1 MTSPKQ
7 SYSRIILLFIML
19 LMIGGGELYAQCTN
33 SCPVITNVNINSCEG
48 VISISVTGD
57 GPFTYDWR
65 DSGGTQV
72 STSFVA
78 GGLTPDNYTVVVT
91 DADGDTETATYTVT
105 NPPNLN
111 GSVVVNDVTCRG
123 DADAQVV
130 VTMNNG
136 NPDYSWELF
145 NGVGASIGTGSAPP
159 FSTTI
164 TLNGLGVDNYTLTVT
179 DDNGC
184 TGNITFSVT
193 EPADFLG
200 FSIGSSNDATCFNS
214 TDGSISATGTGGW
227 GNYVYQWER
236 VSDGAVVGTSATVT
250 GLAPGDYRLVI
261 TDRNGTGCTITT
273 PIQTIGSPPE
283 IVPTAVV
290 NDAQCN
296 GASDGAIN
304 LSVTG
309 GVGPFSYSWSNG
321 ATTQDISGLTAGSYT
336 VTITD
341 NAGCSDVSTYVV
353 GEPAVLTINPNVTN
367 VACFGDATGVIE
379 SNVSG
384 GTAPYNY
391 VWSNGATSA
400 DISSLSAGTYDL
412 TVTDQNGCSTTLN
425 NITVTEP
432 TSALS
437 KQSDA
442 LTDPSCA
449 GYNDGSVTITMQG
462 GTAPYSYSWS
472 NGDNTAT
479 ASNLTAGLHTVTVTD
494 NAGCTFSETFTLTD
508 PPSITVSS
516 SLTEPTCNGAADGEI
531 TVSASNGIAPY
542 IYNWSTGDTGPTISG
557 LVAGTYTVTVTD
569 QNGAGCTVVETINLG
584 QPAVLNDNATVNDIS
599 CNGANDGSIFLA
611 VTGGTGPYSYSWSNG
626 ATTNNISGL
635 SAGPYSV
642 TIEDDNGCTIVR
654 NYNIVDPPA
663 IGVSHTQVDIL
674 CKGAFTGEIDI
685 TPSGGTAPY
694 TYSWSNGSTAQDLV
708 NVAAGSYTVRVTD
721 DEGCFVDFTL
731 TEPATVMNL
740 SGTETDGT
748 CAGSNNGSID
758 LSVTGGTGPYTYL
771 WNTGATS
778 EDISGLAPGN
788 YSVTVEDAGGCVKSI
803 GFTISEPSPI
813 TVSKTLSNVTCN
825 GNADGTIS
833 LSVGGGTGSY
843 TYSWADDGSI
853 TTKDRTGL
861 GPGNYTITVEDA
873 SGCLYVESFN
883 ITEPAILSSTA
894 TQLNVSCFGESTG
907 SIDLAISGGSTPYTF
922 LWSNGAL
929 TEDLTNIPAGNY
941 SVTITDAKGCTD
953 SKSFTITEPASA
965 LSVTNSVSQI
975 TCNGAADGAINLTV
989 SGGSAP
995 YSYNW
1000 SHGSTAEDLS
1010 NLSAGNYT
1018 VVVTD
1023 DKGCT
1028 YTESFL
1034 ITDPPVLTLTK
1045 VLTDVDCN
1053 GAANGTIDITV
1064 GGGEGPYTFAW
1075 SNGATTEDLTNLGPG
1090 SYSVTVTDVRGCTIS
1105 DSYTISQPTALG
1117 FSYTSDDVSCFGFAD
1132 GAIDITVTGGTAPYN
1147 YSWSNGEIT
1156 EDINA
1161 LSVGD
1166 YTVTVTDFNGCTFQ
1180 QTIAITQPA
1189 APLSDTGIAT
1199 DISCFG
1205 GSDGRIELNPAGGT
1219 APYTYSWSNGA
1230 TTKDI
1235 SGLVDG
1241 NYQVTITDDN
1251 NCSITKSFTI
1261 SMPPAMLASGT
1272 QTNILCNGDATG
1284 AIDLT
1289 VSGGTTPYTYTWSN
1303 GATTQDLSNITA
1315 GNYQVT
1321 ISDASGC
1328 TLVRNFTITEPLALL
1343 VGENVQDVS
1352 CFGVS
1357 DGFIDLSVSGGI
1369 APYSYSWSNGA
1380 TTQDLFNISGGNYSV
1395 DITDGNGCVT
1405 TKNYTIAEPASALGV
1420 TGIVTDENC
1429 FGDSQGAISLTV
1441 TGGTAPYSYSWNHGP
1456 TIKDVAGLGRGA
1468 YQVTVTDNSG
1478 CSVTTNYT
1486 ISGPDALQLS
1496 AVPTQIDCNGA
1507 ANGELDVTVLGGT
1520 APYTYTWS
1528 NGASVEDIN
1537 NLAPGNYSLT
1547 VTDDNGCTIS
1557 GSWTI
1562 TQPLAISIGQT
1573 TTHVSCFGAS
1583 DGAIDITVSG
1593 GISPYTYN
1601 WSNGATTQDLNGIS
1615 GGNYTLTVTDAN
1627 GCVSSG
1633 TYTVVEPSAALT
1645 VNGSVSDE
1653 ICFGD
1658 NQGAVSLTVAG
1669 GTAPYTYSW
1678 NNGATTKDI
1687 AGLGTGTYQVTV
1699 TDANGCFVQTNFT
1712 VGGPAALTATSSLT
1726 NVSCN
1731 GATDGAIDITP
1742 TGGTAPYLF
1751 SWSNGA
1757 TTEDI
1762 TGLAPGNYL
1771 VTITD
1776 DNGCAIN
1783 RNYTI
1788 TQPTAIGITSSKAD
1802 VTCFG
1807 AGDGSISVSVIGGTL
1822 PYTYSWSNGQT
1833 TKNLSGLSGG
1843 SYTLTVTDGNACTST
1858 LTVVVD
1864 EPTNPLAATG
1874 IVTDE
1879 TCFGDSQGAID
1890 LTVSGGTA
1898 PYSYSWNHGP
1908 SGQDVTGLARGTYQ
1922 VTVTDANGCSVV
1934 ESFVVSGPDALQ
1946 LSAIA
1951 TQVDCNGA
1959 ANGELD
1965 VTVLGG
1971 TAPYSYSWSNGST
1984 SEDLTRLS
1992 PNNYNLTVTDANG
2005 CTVSGSWTITQPLAI
2020 SVGENITDV
2029 ACFGEGDGAIDL
2041 TVSGGVGGYTYLW
2054 STGATTQDI
2063 SGLSGGNYSVTITDA
2078 NSCVSVYNYTVNEPT
2093 AALSVTGSVS
2103 DELCFGDSQGAIT
2116 LTVGG
2121 GTGPYTYL
2129 WDHGSTSKDV
2139 SNLARGNYEVI
2150 VTDANGCSETANFT
2164 VGGPTALQLSAVT
2177 TQVNC
2182 NGAANGAID
2191 VTVTGGSGPY
2201 TYLWNNGA
2209 TTEDISGLSPGNRS
2223 LTVTDA
2229 NGCTVSGSWTITQPL
2244 AISVGENI
2252 TDVACFGEGDGA
2264 IDLTVSGGVGGYTY
2278 LWSTGAT
2285 TQDISG
2291 LSGGNYS
2298 VTITDANSCVSVYN
2312 YTVNEPTAALSVT
2325 GSVSDELCF
2334 GDSQGA
2340 ITLTVGGGTGP
2351 YTYLWDHGSTSKDV
2365 SNLARGNYEVIVT
2378 DANGCS
2384 ETANFTVGG
2393 PTALQL
2399 SAVTTQVNCNGAAN
2413 GAIDVTVTGGSGPYT
2428 YLWNNGATT
2437 EDISGL
2443 SPGNRSLTVTDANGC
2458 TVSGSWT
2465 ITQPLV
2471 VSVSRTITDVTCFG
2485 ASDGA
2490 IDLSVSGGIT
2500 PYSYS
2505 WSNGATTQDISGL
2518 SGGTYSVTITDGN
2531 GCTSLKTYVVSE
2543 PSAALSISGTVTDEN
2558 CYGDNQG
2565 AISLNVTG
2573 GTAPYSYSW
2582 NQGSITKDISA
2593 LGQGVYQ
2600 VTVTDANGCFVQS
2613 DFTVSGPAVLSATG
2627 STTQVS
2633 CNGAADGAIDIEVV
2647 GGTSPYTFAW
2657 GHGET
2662 SEDLSGLSPGNYA
2675 VVITDANGCSISRN
2689 YSITQPNA
2697 LGITHTVTDVD
2708 CFGANNGAISVNVV
2722 GGTLPYTYSW
2732 SNGATSRNISSLAG
2746 GSYDITVTDGNG
2758 CSLVQTIVVEEPTA
2772 ALSLNASVTDE
2783 LCFGDNQGAIDLTVT
2798 GGSAPFT
2805 FQWNNGSSS
2814 EDIFGLES
2822 GSYLVT
2828 VTDKNGCSISETYTV
2843 SSPNMLS
2850 VSGAV
2855 SPISCNSADDG
2866 ALDITVTGG
2875 TGPYT
2880 YSWNHGETT
2889 EDLTNLSPG
2898 TYVLTVTDANG
2909 CIAAGNWT
2917 LTEPLPLTIN
2927 HVKEDVTC
2935 FGADDG
2941 YINLTVSGGTLP
2953 YTYTWSNG
2961 ATGKD
2966 LTDLAGGTYE
2976 VTITD
2981 ARGCQQV
2988 KQIVVNAPTAALSA
3002 SPTIVDALCN
3012 GLPTGEVQLAVAGGT
3027 TPYSYQWSNGSNQRD
3042 LKNVFAGNYA
3052 VTITDAKGCSIVEN
3066 YTVGEPDELDV
3077 TFDVTNT
3084 SCQGDSDGA
3093 IAVTTTGGT
3102 APYNYVWSNG
3112 STSKD
3117 LSNIAGGTYNLTI
3130 TDANGCSITRSV
3142 EVDDS
3147 KDLSVEVQKADVLC
3161 KGESTGQIYLNIA
3174 GGTGVYDIS
3183 WSNGS
3188 TSAVLENLPAGVY
3201 SATVADANNCSTS
3214 VTVVISE
3221 PSEELSLTLS
3231 DYKDL
3236 LCYGDDSGFMRANP
3250 QGGVAPYTYLWSNGA
3265 RTSQISNLK
3274 AGTYTVTVTDA
3285 NGCIVQSQ
3293 ATINQ
3298 PDKPITISSQ
3308 GKLNL
3313 SCKGDNDGRIVV
3325 DVEGGTGLYEFVW
3338 STGARTSSIENLSV
3352 GDYTLRVTDANGCV
3366 QERVFT
3372 INEPEEL
3379 TIEDALV
3386 NESQCYDDRNGSIE
3400 LDISGGVEPY
3410 SYQWSTGATSKNL
3423 IGITSGDY
3431 SVLITDAN
3439 GCQIQANYTL
3449 DEPALFRM
3457 EPTMTDIS
3465 CIGANDA
3472 SISLN
3477 IEGGIEPVAIRW
3489 STGESSETI
3498 SELGPGEYNVL
3509 VTDDKGCTIQQTFN
3523 VIEPLDLT
3531 LDAYIED
3538 ATRCNDPR
3546 SGRVNVI
3553 VSGGTEPYT
3562 YRWSNGATTSE
3573 ITDVLPGTYVVRVR
3587 DRYNCEVQGT
3597 YTVLQPEP
3605 LQIGLSTEPYIDCE
3619 NRIAGMLVKANVKG
3633 GVGNYRYE
3641 WSKGNSVK
3649 SEVLMTEPGRLTIE
3663 VFDDRGCYQQ
3673 NSIDIDVPELGVAD
3687 FEYNAESIDRTGDL
3701 ASNDPVSFFDLSEG
3715 EVIDWHWDFGDGFD
3729 SDEIDPIH
3737 TYDAPGTYIVR
3748 LVVTDRTGCE
3758 TEKVS
3763 VLEITEGYKVIVP
3776 NAFTP
3781 NGDGNN
3787 DFFRPRM
3794 LGLVKSKLIIY
3805 NTWGEVIFSTDD
3817 IETKGWDGT
3826 IKGRK
3831 AENGNYVYKII
3842 GLSFNGLK
3850 VEREGIFALIN

>member
-7 SYSRIILLFIML
+7 PYSRIILLFIML

-200 FSIGSSNDATCFNS
+200 FSIGSSTDATCFNS

-290 NDAQCN
+290 SDAQCN

-341 NAGCSDVSTYVV
+341 NAGCSDVSTYAV

-531 TVSASNGIAPY
+531 TVSASNGTAPY

-611 VTGGTGPYSYSWSNG
+611 VTGGTGPYSYLWSNG

-721 DEGCFVDFTL
+721 DEGCFVDLTVTL

-771 WNTGATS
+771 WNIGATS

-813 TVSKTLSNVTCN
+813 TVSETLSNVTCN

-843 TYSWADDGSI
+843 SYSWADDGSI

-907 SIDLAISGGSTPYTF
+907 SIDLTISGGSTPYTF

-1034 ITDPPVLTLTK
+1034 ITDPPVLTLSE

-1090 SYSVTVTDVRGCTIS
+1090 NYSVTVTDVRGCTIS
-1105 DSYTISQPTALG
+1105 NSYTISQPTALG
-1117 FSYTSDDVSCFGFAD
+1117 FSYTSDDVSCFGFSD

-1180 QTIAITQPA
+1180 QTIPITQPA

-1405 TKNYTIAEPASALGV
+1405 TKNYTIAESASALGV
-1420 TGIVTDENC
+1420 TGTVTDENC

-1456 TIKDVAGLGRGA
+1456 
-1468 YQVTVTDNSG
+1468 
-1478 CSVTTNYT
+1478 
-1486 ISGPDALQLS
+1486 
-1496 AVPTQIDCNGA
+1496 
-1507 ANGELDVTVLGGT
+1507 
-1520 APYTYTWS
+1520 
-1528 NGASVEDIN
+1528 
-1537 NLAPGNYSLT
+1537 
-1547 VTDDNGCTIS
+1547 
-1557 GSWTI
+1557 
-1562 TQPLAISIGQT
+1562 
-1573 TTHVSCFGAS
+1573 
-1583 DGAIDITVSG
+1583 
-1593 GISPYTYN
+1593 
-1601 WSNGATTQDLNGIS
+1601 
-1615 GGNYTLTVTDAN
+1615 
-1627 GCVSSG
+1627 
-1633 TYTVVEPSAALT
+1633 
-1645 VNGSVSDE
+1645 
-1653 ICFGD
+1653 
-1658 NQGAVSLTVAG
+1658 
-1669 GTAPYTYSW
+1669 
-1678 NNGATTKDI
+1678 
-1687 AGLGTGTYQVTV
+1687 
-1699 TDANGCFVQTNFT
+1699 
-1712 VGGPAALTATSSLT
+1712 
-1726 NVSCN
+1726 
-1731 GATDGAIDITP
+1731 
-1742 TGGTAPYLF
+1742 
-1751 SWSNGA
+1751 
-1757 TTEDI
+1757 
-1762 TGLAPGNYL
+1762 
-1771 VTITD
+1771 
-1776 DNGCAIN
+1776 
-1783 RNYTI
+1783 
-1788 TQPTAIGITSSKAD
+1788 
-1802 VTCFG
+1802 
-1807 AGDGSISVSVIGGTL
+1807 
-1822 PYTYSWSNGQT
+1822 
-1833 TKNLSGLSGG
+1833 
-1843 SYTLTVTDGNACTST
+1843 
-1858 LTVVVD
+1858 
-1864 EPTNPLAATG
+1864 
-1874 IVTDE
+1874 
-1879 TCFGDSQGAID
+1879 
-1890 LTVSGGTA
+1890 
-1898 PYSYSWNHGP
+1898 
-1908 SGQDVTGLARGTYQ
+1908 SGQDVTGLSRGTYQ

-1984 SEDLTRLS
+1984 SEDLTGLS

-2078 NSCVSVYNYTVNEPT
+2078 NSCASVYNYTVNEPT
-2093 AALSVTGSVS
+2093 AALSVSGSVF

-2129 WDHGSTSKDV
+2129 WDHGATSKDV

-2177 TQVNC
+2177 NQINC

-2191 VTVTGGSGPY
+2191 
-2201 TYLWNNGA
+2201 
-2209 TTEDISGLSPGNRS
+2209 I
-2223 LTVTDA
+2223 
-2229 NGCTVSGSWTITQPL
+2229 
-2244 AISVGENI
+2244 
-2252 TDVACFGEGDGA
+2252 
-2264 IDLTVSGGVGGYTY
+2264 
-2278 LWSTGAT
+2278 
-2285 TQDISG
+2285 
-2291 LSGGNYS
+2291 
-2298 VTITDANSCVSVYN
+2298 
-2312 YTVNEPTAALSVT
+2312 
-2325 GSVSDELCF
+2325 
-2334 GDSQGA
+2334 
-2340 ITLTVGGGTGP
+2340 
-2351 YTYLWDHGSTSKDV
+2351 
-2365 SNLARGNYEVIVT
+2365 
-2378 DANGCS
+2378 
-2384 ETANFTVGG
+2384 
-2393 PTALQL
+2393 
-2399 SAVTTQVNCNGAAN
+2399 
-2413 GAIDVTVTGGSGPYT
+2413 TVTGGSGPYT

-2758 CSLVQTIVVEEPTA
+2758 CSLVQTIVVEEPAA
-2772 ALSLNASVTDE
+2772 ALSLNANVTDE

-2798 GGSAPFT
+2798 GGSAPYT

-2828 VTDKNGCSISETYTV
+2828 VTDKNGCSISEMYTV

-2855 SPISCNSADDG
+2855 SPISCNSANDG
-2866 ALDITVTGG
+2866 TLDITVTGG

-2953 YTYTWSNG
+2953 YTYAWSNG
-2961 ATGKD
+2961 ETGKD
-2966 LTDLAGGTYE
+2966 LTGLAGGTYE

-3002 SPTIVDALCN
+3002 TPTIVDALCN

-3188 TSAVLENLPAGVY
+3188 TSAILENLPAGVY

-3641 WSKGNSVK
+3641 WSKGNSVN

>member
-1 MTSPKQ
+1 
-7 SYSRIILLFIML
+7 
-19 LMIGGGELYAQCTN
+19 
-33 SCPVITNVNINSCEG
+33 
-48 VISISVTGD
+48 
-57 GPFTYDWR
+57 
-65 DSGGTQV
+65 
-72 STSFVA
+72 
-78 GGLTPDNYTVVVT
+78 
-91 DADGDTETATYTVT
+91 
-105 NPPNLN
+105 
-111 GSVVVNDVTCRG
+111 
-123 DADAQVV
+123 
-130 VTMNNG
+130 
-136 NPDYSWELF
+136 
-145 NGVGASIGTGSAPP
+145 
-159 FSTTI
+159 
-164 TLNGLGVDNYTLTVT
+164 
-179 DDNGC
+179 
-184 TGNITFSVT
+184 
-193 EPADFLG
+193 
-200 FSIGSSNDATCFNS
+200 
-214 TDGSISATGTGGW
+214 
-227 GNYVYQWER
+227 
-236 VSDGAVVGTSATVT
+236 
-250 GLAPGDYRLVI
+250 
-261 TDRNGTGCTITT
+261 
-273 PIQTIGSPPE
+273 
-283 IVPTAVV
+283 
-290 NDAQCN
+290 
-296 GASDGAIN
+296 
-304 LSVTG
+304 
-309 GVGPFSYSWSNG
+309 
-321 ATTQDISGLTAGSYT
+321 
-336 VTITD
+336 
-341 NAGCSDVSTYVV
+341 
-353 GEPAVLTINPNVTN
+353 
-367 VACFGDATGVIE
+367 
-379 SNVSG
+379 
-384 GTAPYNY
+384 
-391 VWSNGATSA
+391 
-400 DISSLSAGTYDL
+400 
-412 TVTDQNGCSTTLN
+412 
-425 NITVTEP
+425 
-432 TSALS
+432 
-437 KQSDA
+437 
-442 LTDPSCA
+442 
-449 GYNDGSVTITMQG
+449 
-462 GTAPYSYSWS
+462 
-472 NGDNTAT
+472 
-479 ASNLTAGLHTVTVTD
+479 
-494 NAGCTFSETFTLTD
+494 
-508 PPSITVSS
+508 
-516 SLTEPTCNGAADGEI
+516 
-531 TVSASNGIAPY
+531 
-542 IYNWSTGDTGPTISG
+542 
-557 LVAGTYTVTVTD
+557 
-569 QNGAGCTVVETINLG
+569 
-584 QPAVLNDNATVNDIS
+584 
-599 CNGANDGSIFLA
+599 
-611 VTGGTGPYSYSWSNG
+611 
-626 ATTNNISGL
+626 
-635 SAGPYSV
+635 
-642 TIEDDNGCTIVR
+642 
-654 NYNIVDPPA
+654 
-663 IGVSHTQVDIL
+663 
-674 CKGAFTGEIDI
+674 
-685 TPSGGTAPY
+685 
-694 TYSWSNGSTAQDLV
+694 
-708 NVAAGSYTVRVTD
+708 
-721 DEGCFVDFTL
+721 
-731 TEPATVMNL
+731 
-740 SGTETDGT
+740 
-748 CAGSNNGSID
+748 
-758 LSVTGGTGPYTYL
+758 
-771 WNTGATS
+771 
-778 EDISGLAPGN
+778 
-788 YSVTVEDAGGCVKSI
+788 
-803 GFTISEPSPI
+803 
-813 TVSKTLSNVTCN
+813 
-825 GNADGTIS
+825 
-833 LSVGGGTGSY
+833 
-843 TYSWADDGSI
+843 
-853 TTKDRTGL
+853 
-861 GPGNYTITVEDA
+861 
-873 SGCLYVESFN
+873 
-883 ITEPAILSSTA
+883 
-894 TQLNVSCFGESTG
+894 
-907 SIDLAISGGSTPYTF
+907 
-922 LWSNGAL
+922 
-929 TEDLTNIPAGNY
+929 
-941 SVTITDAKGCTD
+941 
-953 SKSFTITEPASA
+953 
-965 LSVTNSVSQI
+965 
-975 TCNGAADGAINLTV
+975 
-989 SGGSAP
+989 
-995 YSYNW
+995 
-1000 SHGSTAEDLS
+1000 
-1010 NLSAGNYT
+1010 
-1018 VVVTD
+1018 
-1023 DKGCT
+1023 
-1028 YTESFL
+1028 
-1034 ITDPPVLTLTK
+1034 
-1045 VLTDVDCN
+1045 
-1053 GAANGTIDITV
+1053 
-1064 GGGEGPYTFAW
+1064 
-1075 SNGATTEDLTNLGPG
+1075 
-1090 SYSVTVTDVRGCTIS
+1090 
-1105 DSYTISQPTALG
+1105 
-1117 FSYTSDDVSCFGFAD
+1117 
-1132 GAIDITVTGGTAPYN
+1132 
-1147 YSWSNGEIT
+1147 
-1156 EDINA
+1156 
-1161 LSVGD
+1161 
-1166 YTVTVTDFNGCTFQ
+1166 
-1180 QTIAITQPA
+1180 
-1189 APLSDTGIAT
+1189 
-1199 DISCFG
+1199 
-1205 GSDGRIELNPAGGT
+1205 
-1219 APYTYSWSNGA
+1219 
-1230 TTKDI
+1230 
-1235 SGLVDG
+1235 
-1241 NYQVTITDDN
+1241 
-1251 NCSITKSFTI
+1251 
-1261 SMPPAMLASGT
+1261 
-1272 QTNILCNGDATG
+1272 
-1284 AIDLT
+1284 
-1289 VSGGTTPYTYTWSN
+1289 
-1303 GATTQDLSNITA
+1303 LSNITA

-1357 DGFIDLSVSGGI
+1357 DGFIDLSISGGI

-1405 TKNYTIAEPASALGV
+1405 TKNYIIAEPASALGV
-1420 TGIVTDENC
+1420 TGTVTDENC

-1456 TIKDVAGLGRGA
+1456 TTKDVAGLGRGA

-1486 ISGPDALQLS
+1486 VSGPDALQLS

-1520 APYTYTWS
+1520 APYTYSWS
-1528 NGASVEDIN
+1528 NGASVEDID

-1562 TQPLAISIGQT
+1562 TQPLAILIGQT
-1573 TTHVSCFGAS
+1573 TTDVSCFGAS
-1583 DGAIDITVSG
+1583 DGAIDVTVSG
-1593 GISPYTYN
+1593 GISPYTYS

-1615 GGNYTLTVTDAN
+1615 GGNYTLTVIDAN

-1633 TYTVVEPSAALT
+1633 IYTVVEPSAALT

-1762 TGLAPGNYL
+1762 TGLAPGNYS

-1984 SEDLTRLS
+1984 SEDLTGLT

-2029 ACFGEGDGAIDL
+2029 ACFGEGNGAIDL

-2093 AALSVTGSVS
+2093 AALSVSGSVS

-2129 WDHGSTSKDV
+2129 WDHGPTSKDV
-2139 SNLARGNYEVI
+2139 SNLARGNYEVV

-2164 VGGPTALQLSAVT
+2164 VGGPTALQVSAVT
-2177 TQVNC
+2177 TQINC

-2191 VTVTGGSGPY
+2191 VTVTGGTGPY

-2223 LTVTDA
+2223 VTVTDA
-2229 NGCTVSGSWTITQPL
+2229 NGC
-2244 AISVGENI
+2244 A
-2252 TDVACFGEGDGA
+2252 
-2264 IDLTVSGGVGGYTY
+2264 
-2278 LWSTGAT
+2278 
-2285 TQDISG
+2285 
-2291 LSGGNYS
+2291 
-2298 VTITDANSCVSVYN
+2298 
-2312 YTVNEPTAALSVT
+2312 
-2325 GSVSDELCF
+2325 
-2334 GDSQGA
+2334 
-2340 ITLTVGGGTGP
+2340 
-2351 YTYLWDHGSTSKDV
+2351 
-2365 SNLARGNYEVIVT
+2365 
-2378 DANGCS
+2378 
-2384 ETANFTVGG
+2384 
-2393 PTALQL
+2393 
-2399 SAVTTQVNCNGAAN
+2399 
-2413 GAIDVTVTGGSGPYT
+2413 
-2428 YLWNNGATT
+2428 
-2437 EDISGL
+2437 
-2443 SPGNRSLTVTDANGC
+2443 
-2458 TVSGSWT
+2458 VSGSWT

-2471 VSVSRTITDVTCFG
+2471 VTVSRTITDVTCFG

-2573 GTAPYSYSW
+2573 GTAPYSYRW

-2613 DFTVSGPAVLSATG
+2613 DFTVSGPAALSATG

-2689 YSITQPNA
+2689 YSITQPNV

-2758 CSLVQTIVVEEPTA
+2758 CSLVQTIVVEEPAA
-2772 ALSLNASVTDE
+2772 ALSLNANVTDE

-2798 GGSAPFT
+2798 GGSAPYT

-2828 VTDKNGCSISETYTV
+2828 VTDKNGCSISETYTL

-2866 ALDITVTGG
+2866 TLDITVTGG

-2953 YTYTWSNG
+2953 YTYAWSNG

-2966 LTDLAGGTYE
+2966 LTGLAGGTYE

-3201 SATVADANNCSTS
+3201 SATVADANNCSTF

-3274 AGTYTVTVTDA
+3274 AGAYTVTVTDA

-3641 WSKGNSVK
+3641 WSKGNSVN

>member
-721 DEGCFVDFTL
+721 DEGCFVDLTVTL

-1992 PNNYNLTVTDANG
+1992 PNNYN
-2005 CTVSGSWTITQPLAI
+2005 
-2020 SVGENITDV
+2020 
-2029 ACFGEGDGAIDL
+2029 
-2041 TVSGGVGGYTYLW
+2041 
-2054 STGATTQDI
+2054 
-2063 SGLSGGNYSVTITDA
+2063 
-2078 NSCVSVYNYTVNEPT
+2078 
-2093 AALSVTGSVS
+2093 
-2103 DELCFGDSQGAIT
+2103 
-2116 LTVGG
+2116 
-2121 GTGPYTYL
+2121 
-2129 WDHGSTSKDV
+2129 
-2139 SNLARGNYEVI
+2139 
-2150 VTDANGCSETANFT
+2150 
-2164 VGGPTALQLSAVT
+2164 
-2177 TQVNC
+2177 
-2182 NGAANGAID
+2182 
-2191 VTVTGGSGPY
+2191 
-2201 TYLWNNGA
+2201 
-2209 TTEDISGLSPGNRS
+2209 
-2223 LTVTDA
+2223 
-2229 NGCTVSGSWTITQPL
+2229 
-2244 AISVGENI
+2244 
-2252 TDVACFGEGDGA
+2252 
-2264 IDLTVSGGVGGYTY
+2264 
-2278 LWSTGAT
+2278 
-2285 TQDISG
+2285 
-2291 LSGGNYS
+2291 
-2298 VTITDANSCVSVYN
+2298 
-2312 YTVNEPTAALSVT
+2312 
-2325 GSVSDELCF
+2325 
-2334 GDSQGA
+2334 
-2340 ITLTVGGGTGP
+2340 
-2351 YTYLWDHGSTSKDV
+2351 
-2365 SNLARGNYEVIVT
+2365 
-2378 DANGCS
+2378 
-2384 ETANFTVGG
+2384 
-2393 PTALQL
+2393 
-2399 SAVTTQVNCNGAAN
+2399 
-2413 GAIDVTVTGGSGPYT
+2413 
-2428 YLWNNGATT
+2428 
-2437 EDISGL
+2437 
-2443 SPGNRSLTVTDANGC
+2443 LTVTDANGC